1 MVSVAAA
8 RRIALACPEA
18 VEGAHMGHPDF
29 RVGGKIFMT
38 LWPAERRAV
47 VKLPIADQQA
57 LVQMD
62 PEAFSL
68 GGWSHQGWT
77 GVQLARVNAG
87 QLRLLASAAW
97 RNVAPRRLLD
107 LHKLV
112 E

>member
-1 MVSVAAA
+1 MASVATA

-18 VEGAHMGHPDF
+18 VEGLHMGHPDF

-38 LWPAERRAV
+38 LWPADKRAV
-47 VKLPIADQQA
+47 VKLPVADQHA

-62 PEAFSL
+62 PDAFTL

-77 GVQLARVNAG
+77 SIQLGRVNTA
-87 QLRLLASAAW
+87 QLRVLAGAAW
-97 RNVAPRRLLD
+97 RNVASRRLLD
-107 LHKLV
+107 RHPAP

>member
-8 RRIALACPEA
+8 RRIALGCPEA
-18 VEGAHMGHPDF
+18 VEGAHQGHPDF

-38 LWPAERRAV
+38 LWPSDRRAV
-47 VKLPIADQQA
+47 VKLPLADQQA

-68 GGWSHQGWT
+68 GGWAHQGWT
-77 GVQLARVNAG
+77 GVRLARVNTA

-97 RNVAPRRLLD
+97 RNVAPKRLLD
-107 LHKLV
+107 RLPPV

>member
-1 MVSVAAA
+1 MASVATA

-38 LWPAERRAV
+38 LWSADKRAV
-47 VKLPIADQQA
+47 VKLPVADQHA

-62 PEAFSL
+62 PDAFTL
-68 GGWSHQGWT
+68 GGWAHQGWT
-77 GVQLARVNAG
+77 CVHLGRVNTA
-87 QLRLLASAAW
+87 QLRVLANAAW
-97 RNVAPRRLLD
+97 RNVASKRLLD
-107 LHKLV
+107 RHPTA